1 MDVGTA
7 AAGAWSSGISMYFV
21 AALLG
26 LAGRW
31 DWVTSPDWLQDP
43 WVIGGALVLAVVE
56 LVVDKIAWLD
66 SAWDAVHTVLRP
78 IAGAAV
84 FSSAGD
90 DGTSFGAIA
99 TGALLAL
106 SAHAAKASVRA
117 AVNASPE
124 PVSNV
129 VVSTTEDGLVAALMA
144 LAIAYPTAALVVTGV
159 LAVASVATAVVLV
172 RTIRR
177 LQLRLRARRL
187 ARRAEQAASRAG
199 PAPPP
204 PGPPTV

>member
-1 MDVGTA
+1 
-7 AAGAWSSGISMYFV
+7 MYFV

-31 DWVTSPDWLQDP
+31 DWVTSPDWLQEP
-43 WVIGGALVLAVVE
+43 WVIGGALVLAAVE
-56 LVVDKIAWLD
+56 LVVDKVAWLD

-84 FSSAGD
+84 FSATGD
-90 DGTSFGAIA
+90 DGTSVGAVA

-129 VVSTTEDGLVAALMA
+129 VVSTTEDGLVAGLMA
-144 LAIAYPTAALVVTGV
+144 LAIAFPTVALVVTGV
-159 LAVASVATAVVLV
+159 LVVASIATAVMVV
-172 RTIRR
+172 RTARR
-177 LQLRLRARRL
+177 MQLRLRARRI
-187 ARRAEQAASRAG
+187 AQKAQQAAARAG
-199 PAPPP
+199 PPPP
-204 PGPPTV
+204 PGGPPFT

>member
-1 MDVGTA
+1 VDVGTA

-43 WVIGGALVLAVVE
+43 WVIAGAVALFLVE
-56 LVVDKIAWLD
+56 LVVDKVAWLD

-78 IAGAAV
+78 IAGAAI
-84 FSSAGD
+84 FSAAGD
-90 DGTSFGAIA
+90 EGTSLAAVA
-99 TGALLAL
+99 TGAVLAL

-117 AVNASPE
+117 VVNASPE

-129 VVSTTEDGLVAALMA
+129 VVSTTEDGLVAGLMA
-144 LAIAYPTAALVVTGV
+144 LAIAFPGVALVVTIV
-159 LAVASVATAVVLV
+159 LAVASAATAVVVV
-172 RTIRR
+172 RTARR

-187 ARRAEQAASRAG
+187 ARRAEQAAARAG
-199 PAPPP
+199 PAPPS
-204 PGPPTV
+204 GPPPAP